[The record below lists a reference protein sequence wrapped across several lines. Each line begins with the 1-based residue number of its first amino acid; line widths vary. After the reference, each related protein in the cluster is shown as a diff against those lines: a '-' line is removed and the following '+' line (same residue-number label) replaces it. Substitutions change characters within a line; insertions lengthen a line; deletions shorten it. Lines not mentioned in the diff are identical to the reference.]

1 MVVEAVQKRLA
12 GRMGAATKIKG
23 ADISVTE
30 KQLDQPK
37 SEFER
42 LLDEQV
48 SLKFQQGDIVT
59 GKVVRVERDGVL
71 VDVGSK
77 SEGFVPIKEISNLPM
92 DAISEKVKVDEK
104 HEFYILREENEN
116 GQLTLSLKR
125 VDQARGWV
133 TLEQQKKND
142 DTIRA
147 KISAVVKGGVVVD
160 VYGLRGFVPAS
171 QLRVKGTT
179 PEELIGMEIPMKIL
193 ETDTKRNKLILSQR
207 LAVQEEKAAQR
218 EKILSTLE
226 SGQVVTGEVVRIAEF
241 GAFIDLGGLDGLLP
255 ISEISWERVSHPS
268 DVLKVGQNVTTKVLK
283 VDQEKGHISL
293 SLKQMQPDP
302 WKEIEDKFQDG
313 QVINGTV
320 RKIQSFGAFVQ
331 IYPGVD
337 ALLPTVEMSEQANV
351 KPEEIVQVG
360 QSVKAIIKKF
370 SPKEHKISLSLRG
383 MDVSDL
389 LGS

>member
-1 MVVEAVQKRLA
+1 MSQVVQVEGETNPVSEQQVEQNPLR
-12 GRMGAATKIKG
+12 
-23 ADISVTE
+23 E
-30 KQLDQPK
+30 
-37 SEFER
+37 EFEK
-42 LLDEQV
+42 LLEETLQMRY
-48 SLKFQQGDIVT
+48 QQGDIVK
-59 GKVVRVERDGVL
+59 GDVVRVERDGVL
-71 VDVGSK
+71 VDVGAK
-77 SEGFVPIKEISNLPM
+77 SEGFVPFKEISNMPV
-92 DAISEKVKVDEK
+92 DNIDDVVKVGEQY
-104 HEFYILREENEN
+104 EFYILREENEN

-125 VDQARGWV
+125 VAQARGWV
-133 TLEQQKKND
+133 KLEEQKKD
-142 DTIRA
+142 DETIRA
-147 KISAVVKGGVVVD
+147 KISNVVKGGVVVD

-218 EKILSTLE
+218 EKILNTLQA
-226 SGQVVTGEVVRIAEF
+226 GQIVSGEVVRIADF

-268 DVLKVGQNVTTKVLK
+268 DVLKVGQIVTTKVLK

-302 WKEIEDKFQDG
+302 WQEIEDKFEEG
-313 QVINGTV
+313 RVISGTV

-337 ALLPTVEMSEQANV
+337 ALLPTVEMSEQQNI
-351 KPEEIVQVG
+351 KPEEVVQVG
-360 QSVKAIIKKF
+360 QEIKALIKKF
-370 SPKEHKISLSLRG
+370 APKEHKISLSLKG
-383 MDVSDL
+383 MDVTDL

>member
-1 MVVEAVQKRLA
+1 M
-12 GRMGAATKIKG
+12 AATTVVRG
-23 ADISVTE
+23 ADISVAE
-30 KQLDQPK
+30 KQLEQPK

-42 LLDEQV
+42 LLGETL
-48 SLKFQQGDIVT
+48 SLKFEQGDIVT
-59 GKVVRVERDGVL
+59 GDVVRVERDGVL

-77 SEGFVPIKEISNLPM
+77 SEGFVPIKEVSNMAM
-92 DAISEKVKVDEK
+92 DNVEDVVKVGDRL
-104 HEFYILREENEN
+104 EFYILREENEN

-125 VDQARGWV
+125 VAQARGWV

-226 SGQVVTGEVVRIAEF
+226 SGQVVTGEVVRIADF

-313 QVINGTV
+313 QVVNGTV

-337 ALLPTVEMSEQANV
+337 ALLPTVEMSEQPNV
-351 KPEEIVQVG
+351 KPEEVVQVG
-360 QSVKAIIKKF
+360 QAVKAIIKKF

-389 LGS
+389 IGH

>member
-1 MVVEAVQKRLA
+1 MAIGLSDAKNL
-12 GRMGAATKIKG
+12 KFKG
-23 ADISVTE
+23 VHPSVSE
-30 KQLDQPK
+30 QQQQQLQENSR

-42 LLDEQV
+42 LLSETF
-48 SLKFQQGDIVT
+48 SYKFEQGDIIT
-59 GKVVRVERDGVL
+59 GNVVRIERDGIL
-71 VDVGSK
+71 VDVGGK
-77 SEGFVPIKEISNLPM
+77 SEGFVPFKEISNIPI
-92 DAISEKVKVDEK
+92 DSIEDVIKVGDRM
-104 HEFYILREENEN
+104 EFYILREENEN

-125 VDQARGWV
+125 VAQARGW
-133 TLEQQKKND
+133 TQLEEQKKHD
-142 DTIRA
+142 ETIRA

-218 EKILSTLE
+218 EKILGTLE
-226 SGQVVTGEVVRIAEF
+226 AGQVVTGEVVRIADF

-268 DVLKVGQNVTTKVLK
+268 DVLKVGQIITTKVLK
-283 VDQEKGHISL
+283 VDKDKGHISL

-302 WKEIEDKFQDG
+302 WKEIEDKFQEG
-313 QVINGTV
+313 QVVNGKV

-337 ALLPTVEMSEQANV
+337 ALLPTVEMSEQPNI
-351 KPEEIVQVG
+351 KPDEVVQVG
-360 QSVKAIIKKF
+360 QELKAIIKKF
-370 SPKEHKISLSLRG
+370 APKEHKISLSLRG

-389 LGS
+389 LGG

>member
-1 MVVEAVQKRLA
+1 M
-12 GRMGAATKIKG
+12 AATTVVRG
-23 ADISVTE
+23 ADISVAE
-30 KQLDQPK
+30 KQLEQPK

-42 LLDEQV
+42 LLGETL
-48 SLKFQQGDIVT
+48 SLKFEQGDIVT
-59 GKVVRVERDGVL
+59 GDVVRVERDGVL

-77 SEGFVPIKEISNLPM
+77 SEGFVPIKEVSNIPV
-92 DAISEKVKVDEK
+92 DSVEEVIKVGDSA
-104 HEFYILREENEN
+104 EFYILREENEN

-125 VDQARGWV
+125 VAQARGWV
-133 TLEQQKKND
+133 LLEQQKKND

-226 SGQVVTGEVVRIAEF
+226 SGQVVTGEVVRIADF

-268 DVLKVGQNVTTKVLK
+268 DILKVGQNVTTKVLK

-293 SLKQMQPDP
+293 SLKQMLPDP

-313 QVINGTV
+313 QIVTGKV

-337 ALLPTVEMSEQANV
+337 ALLPTTEMSETPNI
-351 KPEEIVQVG
+351 KPEEVVQVG
-360 QSVKAIIKKF
+360 QQVKAIIKKF
-370 SPKEHKISLSLRG
+370 SPKDHKISLSLRG

-389 LGS
+389 ISG

>member
-1 MVVEAVQKRLA
+1 M
-12 GRMGAATKIKG
+12 
-23 ADISVTE
+23 TE
-30 KQLDQPK
+30 KQLQHDQDTR

-42 LLDEQV
+42 LLDETMN
-48 SLKFQQGDIVT
+48 SRRYEQGDIVK
-59 GKVVRVERDGVL
+59 GLVVRVERDGVL

-77 SEGFVPIKEISNLPM
+77 SEGFVPLKEISNVPV
-92 DAISEKVKVDEK
+92 DNIKDVVKDGEEL
-104 HEFYILREENEN
+104 EFYILREENEN

-125 VDQARGWV
+125 VAQARGWV
-133 TLEQQKKND
+133 LLEQQKKND

-218 EKILSTLE
+218 EKILSTLAA
-226 SGQVVTGEVVRIAEF
+226 GQEVTGEVVRIADF

-268 DVLKVGQNVTTKVLK
+268 DVLKVGQVITTKVLK
-283 VDQEKGHISL
+283 VDQDKGHISL

-313 QVINGTV
+313 QIVSGTV

-337 ALLPTVEMSEQANV
+337 ALLPTVEMSDTPNV

-360 QSVKAIIKKF
+360 QNVKAIIKKF

-389 LGS
+389 IGG